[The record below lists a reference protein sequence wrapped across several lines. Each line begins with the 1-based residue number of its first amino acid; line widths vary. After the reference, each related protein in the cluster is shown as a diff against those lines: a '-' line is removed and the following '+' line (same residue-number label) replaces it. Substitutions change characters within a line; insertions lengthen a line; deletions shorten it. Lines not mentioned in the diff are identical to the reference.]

1 MPLQEFMSRYSRHII
16 LSEIGQAG
24 QDKLSNAKVLV
35 VGAGGLGCPV
45 LQYLTAAGIGTLGVI
60 DFDVVETSNLQRQVL
75 FGTSSLGQNKA
86 EAAKKRLEDLNN
98 EISIIAYSERLTY
111 QNALKLFSQYDIIVD
126 GSDNFETRYLVN
138 DACII
143 TNKPLVFAAIYK
155 FEGQVSVFNYQNGPS
170 YRCLFPN
177 PPKKDTVPNCSEI
190 GVLGVLPGIIG
201 SMQANEVLKIIL
213 GIGTVLSGK
222 LLCYNALNS
231 QTTILKINK
240 SEVEIAKVLNEQGDF
255 NKKQLIE
262 NCEFKHSIISINDIS
277 AFENI
282 QFIDVRELHELPKIE
297 TISITSI
304 PLNELENSINKID
317 SEKLKVI
324 FCQSGIRSKQAVSIL
339 NQLNINNCFSLKERA
354 FEIKKLI
361 ENRHSEEGKT
371 ESVSLNLKDCFVPS
385 ND

>member
-1 MPLQEFMSRYSRHII
+1 MSRYSRHII
-16 LSEIGQAG
+16 LSEIGQTG

-35 VGAGGLGCPV
+35 VGAGGLGCPI

-75 FGTSSLGQNKA
+75 FGTSSFGKNKA

-98 EISIIAYSERLTY
+98 EISIIAYPEKLTY
-111 QNALKLFSQYDIIVD
+111 QNALNLFNQYDIIVD

-143 TNKPLVFAAIYK
+143 TNKPLVFGAIYK

-177 PPKKDTVPNCSEI
+177 PPEKDAVPNCSQV

-231 QTTILKINK
+231 QTVVLKITK
-240 SEVEIAKVLNEQGDF
+240 SEFEIAQVLKEQSDF
-255 NKKQLIE
+255 NNKKLIE
-262 NCEFKHSIISINDIS
+262 NCEFEPLEISINDIS
-277 AFENI
+277 TLENI
-282 QFIDVRELHELPKIE
+282 QFIDVRELHELPKINGIE
-297 TISITSI
+297 ITAI
-304 PLNELENSINKID
+304 PLNELENSLYKID
-317 SEKLKVI
+317 SKKQKVI

-339 NQLNINNCFSLKERA
+339 NQLNINNCFSLKEGV
-354 FEIKKLI
+354 FEIKNIIDK
-361 ENRHSEEGKT
+361 RHCEEGTT
-371 ESVSLNLKDCFVPS
+371 EAIFSK
-385 ND
+385 